1 MISRLEKERG
11 NLENT
16 LKTLT
21 DQLNKNLDDQ
31 ARINAEIDIL
41 RKTLETTRNDF
52 NNIIRNID
60 QARRDVIDRNE

>member
-1 MISRLEKERG
+1 LISRLEKERG

>member
-11 NLENT
+11 NLEIT

-21 DQLNKNLDDQ
+21 DQLNRNLDDQ
-31 ARINAEIDIL
+31 ARINAEIEIL